1 MKQAIFKLILAIVF
15 TIIILPPQY
24 LTAQASNITFEKLK
38 EQCKGIPRE
47 KRVRITVTRF
57 SVSSKAAQA
66 TGQFG
71 EELTAIMTNAIQ
83 QCNCFRVLESTKDK
97 EIMNDEINYG
107 ETGATNGAGA
117 KRGQQLGA
125 QVIVSAEVTEYS
137 DGDNSVQ
144 ALGIK
149 IGKNKAKIGL
159 IVKVINPQSR
169 DVLWSTS
176 VNGEA
181 KKTGFQ
187 GGSFLGLKVAG
198 SSKVSE
204 AMSGAVEDVVLKTI
218 ELLVKEREEILSNLP
233 DPMEGLGISKK
244 WNAANCRMLA
254 NGTIPKVM
262 VIVPEYHI
270 TFRVPDPAGET
281 EILRKFLEAGF
292 RAVDPSMYATLRKGA
307 RFSEAVKNPMAAISI
322 GKEFGADI
330 VIFGEGFSERVDAKS
345 NPVTCRARVEVR
357 AVRTD
362 NAEII
367 ATNGAQAGGQD
378 IAESTASKTAL
389 KNAGA
394 QISDYLLGQMCE
406 MPKTAG
412 SGNRQGLTSKG
423 VGVVNTT
430 VISLN
435 KTNFSDLSSLANTLK
450 ESSTIKDAQK
460 ELKGSKGTIT
470 LTHEGS
476 SDELAEII
484 NKAVGTQF
492 EITGVENGKISLS
505 KK

>member
-1 MKQAIFKLILAIVF
+1 MKQAINKFIVLVLF
-15 TIIILPPQY
+15 STITMTPQY
-24 LTAQASNITFEKLK
+24 LNAQASNITFEKLK
-38 EQCKGIPRE
+38 EECKGMPRD

-57 SVSSKAAQA
+57 SVSSRAAQA

-83 QCNCFRVLESTKDK
+83 QCNCFRVLESTKNKSDLD
-97 EIMNDEINYG
+97 DEVLHNQS
-107 ETGATNGAGA
+107 GATNGAGPQT
-117 KRGQQLGA
+117 GQQLGA
-125 QVIVSAEVTEYS
+125 QAIVTAEITEYS

-169 DVLWSTS
+169 EVLWSTS

-181 KKTGFQ
+181 KKTGFG

-198 SSKVSE
+198 ASKVSE
-204 AMSGAVEDVVLKTI
+204 AMSGAVEDVVLKTV
-218 ELLVKEREEILSNLP
+218 ELLVKEREEIISNLP
-233 DPMEGLGISKK
+233 DPMEGSGISKK
-244 WNAANCRMLA
+244 WNAGNCKMLA
-254 NGTIPKVM
+254 TGVTPKIM
-262 VIVPEYHI
+262 VIVPEQHI

-307 RFSEAVKNPMAAISI
+307 RFSEAVKNPMAAISL

-330 VIFGEGFSERVDAKS
+330 VIFGEAFSERVDAKS
-345 NPVTCRARVEVR
+345 NPVTCRARVEVK

-362 NAEII
+362 NAEIV

-378 IAESTASKTAL
+378 LAETTASKTAL

-394 QISDYLLGQMCE
+394 QVADYLLGQFCE
-406 MPKTAG
+406 MPKNTRG
-412 SGNRQGLTSKG
+412 GNGQGIASKG
-423 VGVVNTT
+423 VVSTT
-430 VISLN
+430 VVSLN
-435 KTNFSDLSSLANTLK
+435 KTSFSELSTLANTLK
-450 ESSTIKDAQK
+450 DQNPTIRDMKK

-470 LTHEGS
+470 LTHDGS
-476 SDELAEII
+476 SDDLADII
-484 NKAVGTQF
+484 NKSVGSQY
-492 EITGVENGKISLS
+492 EITGVENGKIAIS

>member
-1 MKQAIFKLILAIVF
+1 MKQVFPKFIFLLVL
-15 TIIILPPQY
+15 TTNCLTPQY
-24 LTAQASNITFEKLK
+24 LNAQASNITFEKLK
-38 EQCKGIPRE
+38 EECKGIPRE

-57 SVSSKAAQA
+57 SVSSRAAQA

-83 QCNCFRVLESTKDK
+83 QCNCFRVLESTKNK
-97 EIMNDEINYG
+97 EDLNDEVNHN
-107 ETGATNGAGA
+107 ESGATNGAGPQ
-117 KRGQQLGA
+117 RGQQFGA
-125 QVIVSAEVTEYS
+125 QAIVTAEVTEYS
-137 DGDNSVQ
+137 DGDNSIQ

-181 KKTGFQ
+181 KKTGFS

-198 SSKVSE
+198 ASKVSE
-204 AMSGAVEDVVLKTI
+204 AMSGAVEDVVLKTV
-218 ELLVKEREEILSNLP
+218 ERLVKEREEILSNLP
-233 DPMEGLGISKK
+233 DPSEGLGISKK
-244 WNAANCRMLA
+244 WNAGNCRMLS
-254 NGTIPKVM
+254 NGTVPKIM

-281 EILRKFLEAGF
+281 EILRKFLEAGY
-292 RAVDPSMYATLRKGA
+292 RAIDPSMYATIRKGA
-307 RFSEAVKNPMAAISI
+307 RFSEAVKNPMAAISL

-330 VIFGEGFSERVDAKS
+330 VIFGEAFSERVDRQS
-345 NPVTCRARVEVR
+345 NPVTCRARVEVK

-367 ATNGAQAGGQD
+367 ATNGGQAGGQD
-378 IAESTASKTAL
+378 LAESTASKTAL

-394 QISDYLLGQMCE
+394 QVADYLLAQFCE
-406 MPKTAG
+406 QPKTAG
-412 SGNRQGLTSKG
+412 GSRGQGVTSKG
-423 VGVVNTT
+423 IINTT
-430 VISLN
+430 IISLN
-435 KTNFSDLSSLANTLK
+435 KTNFSELSTLINILK
-450 ESSTIKDAQK
+450 SNSVIKDVQK
-460 ELKGSKGTIT
+460 ELKGSKGNIT
-470 LTHEGS
+470 LAHEGS

-484 NKAVGTQF
+484 NKAVGTQY

>member
-1 MKQAIFKLILAIVF
+1 MKQAFSTFILLLVL
-15 TIIILPPQY
+15 TISSLTPQY
-24 LTAQASNITFEKLK
+24 LNAQASNITFEKLK
-38 EQCKGIPRE
+38 EECKGIPRE
-47 KRVRITVTRF
+47 KRVRLTVTRF

-83 QCNCFRVLESTKDK
+83 QCNCFRVLESNKNKDDL
-97 EIMNDEINYG
+97 NDEINHN
-107 ETGATNGAGA
+107 ESGATNGAGPQ
-117 KRGQQLGA
+117 RGQQFGA
-125 QVIVSAEVTEYS
+125 QAIVTAEVTEYS
-137 DGDNSVQ
+137 DGDNSIQ

-181 KKTGFQ
+181 KKTGFS

-198 SSKVSE
+198 ASKVSE
-204 AMSGAVEDVVLKTI
+204 AMSGAVEDVVLKTV

-233 DPMEGLGISKK
+233 DPSEGLGISKK
-244 WNAANCRMLA
+244 WNAGNCRILG
-254 NGTIPKVM
+254 NGTIPKIM

-292 RAVDPSMYATLRKGA
+292 RAVDPSMYATIRKGA
-307 RFSEAVKNPMAAISI
+307 KFNEAVKNPMAAISL

-330 VIFGEGFSERVDAKS
+330 VIFGEAFSERVDRQS
-345 NPVTCRARVEVR
+345 NPVTCRARVEVK

-367 ATNGAQAGGQD
+367 ATNGGQAGGQD
-378 IAESTASKTAL
+378 LAESTASKTAL

-394 QISDYLLGQMCE
+394 QVADYLLGQFCDQ
-406 MPKTAG
+406 PKTYG
-412 SGNRQGLTSKG
+412 GDKRDITSKG
-423 VGVVNTT
+423 IVNTT

-435 KTNFSDLSSLANTLK
+435 KTNFSDLSSLATTLK
-450 ESSTIKDAQK
+450 SNSAIKDVQK

-470 LTHEGS
+470 LKHEGS
-476 SDELAEII
+476 SDDLADII
-484 NKAVGTQF
+484 NKTLGTQF
-492 EITGVENGKISLS
+492 EVTGVENGKISLS

>member
-1 MKQAIFKLILAIVF
+1 MKQAISTFIVLLIIA
-15 TIIILPPQY
+15 TISLTPQY
-24 LTAQASNITFEKLK
+24 LKAQASNITFEKLK
-38 EQCKGIPRE
+38 EECKGTPRE

-57 SVSSKAAQA
+57 SVSSRAAQA

-71 EELTAIMTNAIQ
+71 EELTAIMSNAIQ
-83 QCNCFRVLESTKDK
+83 QCNCFRVLESTKNDGDMK
-97 EIMNDEINYG
+97 NEILYNQS
-107 ETGATNGAGA
+107 GATNGAGPQT
-117 KRGQQLGA
+117 GQQLGA
-125 QVIVSAEVTEYS
+125 QAIVTAEITEYS
-137 DGDNSVQ
+137 DGDNSIQ
-144 ALGIK
+144 ALGVK

-169 DVLWSTS
+169 DLLWSTS

-181 KKTGFQ
+181 KKTGFG

-198 SSKVSE
+198 ASKVSE
-204 AMSGAVEDVVLKTI
+204 AMSGAVEDVVLKTV

-233 DPMEGLGISKK
+233 DPSEGLGISKK
-244 WNAANCRMLA
+244 WNAGNCRMLG

-270 TFRVPDPAGET
+270 TFRIPDPAGET

-330 VIFGEGFSERVDAKS
+330 VIFGEAFSERVDAKS

-367 ATNGAQAGGQD
+367 ATNGGQAGGQD
-378 IAESTASKTAL
+378 LAESTASKTAL

-394 QISDYLLGQMCE
+394 QVADYLLGQMCDQ
-406 MPKTAG
+406 PKS
-412 SGNRQGLTSKG
+412 SGGGKQGITSKG
-423 VGVVNTT
+423 AVVNTT

-435 KTNFSDLSSLANTLK
+435 KTNFSDLSALANTLK
-450 ESSTIKDAQK
+450 DANPSIRDMQK

-470 LTHEGS
+470 LTHNGS
-476 SDELAEII
+476 SDDLADII
-484 NKAVGTQF
+484 NKAVGTQY
-492 EITGVENGKISLS
+492 EVTGVENGKIALS